1 MLVKWTLVFFVALSL
16 GFVVLSKVISFL
28 NPPRP
33 GRSRAPVLRQI
44 DRMLRWSVF
53 IPAAVGLIVLVVTL
67 WLAA

>member
-16 GFVVLSKVISFL
+16 GFVVLTKVVSFF

-33 GRSRAPVLRQI
+33 GLPRAPVLRRI
-44 DRMLRWSVF
+44 DRMLRWSLF

>member
-16 GFVVLSKVISFL
+16 GFVVLSKVISLL
-28 NPPRP
+28 NSPRP
-33 GRSRAPVLRQI
+33 GRPRAPVLRQI

>member
-33 GRSRAPVLRQI
+33 GRSRAPVLRRI